1 MSKSVNEILYT
12 GFWKILDWVYPPVC
26 AGCGE
31 PGYRLC
37 QSCKDEIR
45 FFSDI
50 EKGGNESFLVTSQ
63 TQLLNCTDIRFV
75 AVYEGVI
82 RECIHA
88 LKYENNQA
96 LGEMFSEWLVD
107 LVRDFQWQIDMVIPV
122 PLSTQ
127 RVQQRGYNQSALI
140 AKPVALK
147 LEVIYAPFGLKRIRN
162 TPSQVGLSA
171 QERHTNVEGA
181 FQANP
186 KVVEGKHVLLVD
198 DVSTT
203 GATIGACAAA
213 LKVAKSTDVYCLT
226 VAGFPQNIPV
236 TEGALN
242 QV

>member
-1 MSKSVNEILYT
+1 LNQRAIEFLHS
-12 GFWKILDWVYPPVC
+12 GFWKVLDWIYPPVC

-37 QSCKDEIR
+37 QVCKDKIK
-45 FFSDI
+45 FVAI
-50 EKGGNESFLVTSQ
+50 NEGHNPDWAVLQAQNPSPD
-63 TQLLNCTDIRFV
+63 CTDYKFV
-75 AVYEGVI
+75 AIYEGVV

-96 LGEMFSEWLVD
+96 LGEMFSEWVAD
-107 LVRDFQWQIDMVIPV
+107 LLCKMSWQIDLIIPV
-122 PLSTQ
+122 PLSAE
-127 RVQQRGYNQSALI
+127 RVRQRGYNQSALI
-140 AKPVALK
+140 AKPLAIK
-147 LEVIYAPFGLKRIRN
+147 IGAIYAPYGLKRIRN

-171 QERHTNVEGA
+171 QERRSNVEGA

-186 KVVEGKHVLLVD
+186 KVVAGKRVLLVD

-213 LKVAKSTDVYCLT
+213 LKSAQTADVFGVT
-226 VAGFPQNIPV
+226 VAGFTRNFPFA
-236 TEGALN
+236 EGTLN